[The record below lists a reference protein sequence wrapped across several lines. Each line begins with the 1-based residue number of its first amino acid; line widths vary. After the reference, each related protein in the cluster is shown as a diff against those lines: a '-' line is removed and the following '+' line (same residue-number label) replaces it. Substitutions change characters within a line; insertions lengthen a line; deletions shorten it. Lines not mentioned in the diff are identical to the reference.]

1 MLITCACNLSLYANK
16 ESQMIWVKKMFE
28 KCIKCDRL
36 GESCVP
42 NLMILPFSDLIQ
54 WCIKRQKYLEWTNQ
68 ILADKS
74 KVPIG
79 TINRIKAGDY
89 LDCKYSTIRNLL
101 IALIGGT
108 TDEFP
113 CTEQVEKDLKQLE
126 LLEQQTAKL
135 SAVEKENKALKA
147 RLNKIDEQHRKDMYE
162 IRADYQ
168 EQLAFLKDELKAWRS
183 WHQKQ
188 GSGEDGYK

>member
-1 MLITCACNLSLYANK
+1 
-16 ESQMIWVKKMFE
+16 MFE

-42 NLMILPFSDLIQ
+42 NLMLLPFSDLIQ
-54 WCIKRQKYLEWTNQ
+54 WCNKRQKYLEWTNQ
-68 ILADKS
+68 TLADKS

-89 LDCKYSTIRNLL
+89 LDCKYSTIKNLL

-113 CTEQVEKDLKQLE
+113 CTEQVEKE
-126 LLEQQTAKL
+126 LEQL
-135 SAVEKENKALKA
+135 S
-147 RLNKIDEQHRKDMYE
+147 KIDEQHRKD
-162 IRADYQ
+162 IRAIREEYQ
-168 EQLAFLKDELKAWRS
+168 EQIAFLKEQLKAWQALY
-183 WHQKQ
+183 HKEETKQQK
-188 GSGEDGYK
+188 SGD